1 VEGNVDD
8 YSGDTRPMDTAARIN
23 ILCAPV
29 DYRSAGPI
37 PGNVVGESLACSV
50 VDKRFGSVCQTVSAP
65 GVPCLPGF
73 HRCKLSSLTVG
84 IT

>member
-1 VEGNVDD
+1 MVCFQEGRAVRVLVEGNVDD

-37 PGNVVGESLACSV
+37 PGNVVGEAFVRQSVLLAFLVSLDSTGANY
-50 VDKRFGSVCQTVSAP
+50 
-65 GVPCLPGF
+65 LP
-73 HRCKLSSLTVG
+73 
-84 IT
+84 